1 MSRGLGTAQHLMLKA
16 LASLEAENGEG
27 HRFLV
32 WAIVDR
38 AYELSPAMQERHR
51 LETEARAARTAA
63 IQERADQGDA
73 DATRYLVLTNAL
85 TRTRRGPRARRTS
98 PFWITEVE
106 FNPSRV
112 LASLKRRGLVSRMPL
127 KGGGSAGLTDAGRQ
141 LAAQISV
148 GSSSEKLAKVGTA
161 DA

>member
-1 MSRGLGTAQHLMLKA
+1 VSRGLGTAQHLMLKA
-16 LASLEAENGEG
+16 LTSLEAENGEG

-51 LETEARAARTAA
+51 LRTEASAARRAA
-63 IQERADQGDA
+63 IQERADEGDR
-73 DATRYLVLTNAL
+73 DAALYLGLTRAL

-106 FNPSRV
+106 FNPSRI
-112 LASLKRRGLVSRMPL
+112 LASLQRRGLVSRMPL
-127 KGGGSAGLTDAGRQ
+127 KGGGSAGLMDAGRQ
-141 LAAQISV
+141 LAAQVSV
-148 GSSSEKLAKVGTA
+148 GTSCAENAESA